1 MLSKRE
7 RWKPDAE
14 QHERRPM
21 SSYSYIL
28 GVDPGLN
35 GGLAILSKLPIGHSE
50 PVDFFLEEA
59 WDIPTHGEG
68 TKRRVDASALLSF
81 IKIWEPSAAFIER
94 AQSMPGQGV
103 SSTFN
108 YGRAVGTLEATIACA
123 EVPLTL
129 VEPTKW
135 KKHFGLPGK
144 DKEAARQRAIQLFP
158 YCHHFF
164 VRKMDHQRAE
174 AALIALYGSKL

>member
-1 MLSKRE
+1 LSKRE
-7 RWKPDAE
+7 RWKPNTNFLEEARYE
-14 QHERRPM
+14 QRPM
-21 SSYSYIL
+21 SGYIL

-35 GGLAILSKLPIGHSE
+35 GGLAILSTTTN
-50 PVDFFLEEA
+50 FLEEA
-59 WDIPTHGEG
+59 RDIPTHGEG
-68 TKRRVDASALLSF
+68 TKRRVDASTLLTF

-123 EVPLTL
+123 GVPLIL

-158 YCHHFF
+158 YRSHFF